1 MDTLMNP
8 IDTDNTTKP
17 ATVKV
22 WDWPVRVFHWTLAA
36 TVLGAYLTGEN
47 DNLEHLHQTLG
58 WVAAGLMGFRVVW
71 GLVGTRYARFTEF
84 VRSPAQVWAYIKSL
98 RSGQP
103 QHFVGHNPVGAVAVI
118 LLMGLT
124 ALSVYSGWLALA
136 EDAAEWLEE
145 AHEIAAN
152 TLVPVVLVHV
162 IGVLWSSR
170 THGEN
175 LLKAMLTGRKTAPSV
190 AGIHRNWGAL
200 GLAMLIAV
208 AWFVFLELRA

>member
-1 MDTLMNP
+1 MNL
-8 IDTDNTTKP
+8 TETENT
-17 ATVKV
+17 TVKV

-36 TVLGAYLTGEN
+36 SVLGAFITGEN
-47 DNLEHLHQTLG
+47 EDFERLHQTLG
-58 WVAAGLMGFRVVW
+58 WVAAGLIAFRVVW

-84 VRSPAQVWAYIKSL
+84 IRSPAQVWAYIKSL

-103 QHFVGHNPVGAVAVI
+103 QHFVGHNPVGAVAVM

-124 ALSVYSGWLALA
+124 ALSVYTGWLALA

-152 TLVPVVLVHV
+152 TLITVVLVHV

-175 LLKAMLTGRKTAPSV
+175 LLKAMLTGRKTAPSE
-190 AGIHRNWGAL
+190 AGIHRNWGVL
-200 GLAMLIAV
+200 GLAMLMAV
-208 AWFVFLELRA
+208 VWFVFAELRA

>member
-1 MDTLMNP
+1 MNSTETE
-8 IDTDNTTKP
+8 ITS
-17 ATVKV
+17 VKV

-36 TVLGAYLTGEN
+36 SVIGAYVTGESE
-47 DNLEHLHQTLG
+47 DFERLHHTLG
-58 WVAAGLMGFRVVW
+58 WVAAGLIAFRVVW
-71 GLVGTRYARFTEF
+71 GLVGTRYARFSEF
-84 VRSPAQVWAYIKSL
+84 VRGPAQVWSYIKSL

-124 ALSVYSGWLALA
+124 ALSIYTGWLALA

-152 TLVPVVLVHV
+152 TLITVVLVHV

-175 LLKAMLTGRKTAPSV
+175 LLKAMLTGRKTALIE
-190 AGIHRNWGAL
+190 AGIHRNWGVL
-200 GLAMLIAV
+200 GLAMLMAV
-208 AWFVFLELRA
+208 VWFVFIELRA

>member
-1 MDTLMNP
+1 MNL
-8 IDTDNTTKP
+8 TETENT
-17 ATVKV
+17 TVKV

-36 TVLGAYLTGEN
+36 SVLGAFITGEN
-47 DNLEHLHQTLG
+47 EDFERLHQTLG
-58 WVAAGLMGFRVVW
+58 WVAAGLIAFRVVW

-84 VRSPAQVWAYIKSL
+84 ISSPAQVWAYIKSL

-103 QHFVGHNPVGAVAVI
+103 QHFVGHNPVGAVAVM

-124 ALSVYSGWLALA
+124 ALSVYTGWLALA

-152 TLVPVVLVHV
+152 TLITVVLVHV
-162 IGVLWSSR
+162 IGVLWGSR

-175 LLKAMLTGRKTAPSV
+175 LLKAMLTGRKTAPSE
-190 AGIHRNWGAL
+190 AGIHRNWGVL
-200 GLAMLIAV
+200 GLAMLMAV
-208 AWFVFLELRA
+208 VWFVFIELRA

>member
-1 MDTLMNP
+1 MNL
-8 IDTDNTTKP
+8 TETENT
-17 ATVKV
+17 TVKV
-22 WDWPVRVFHWTLAA
+22 WDWPVRVFHWTLA
-36 TVLGAYLTGEN
+36 TSVIGAFVTGESE
-47 DNLEHLHQTLG
+47 DFERLHQTLG
-58 WVAAGLMGFRVVW
+58 WVAAGLIGFRVVW
-71 GLVGTRYARFTEF
+71 GLIGTRYARFTEF
-84 VRSPAQVWAYIKSL
+84 VRPPKAVWAYINSL
-98 RSGQP
+98 RSSEP

-118 LLMGLT
+118 LLLGLT

-152 TLVPVVLVHV
+152 TLITVVLVHV

-175 LLKAMLTGRKTAPSV
+175 LLKAMLTGRKTAPSA

>member
-1 MDTLMNP
+1 MNSTETE
-8 IDTDNTTKP
+8 ITS
-17 ATVKV
+17 VKV

-36 TVLGAYLTGEN
+36 SVIGAYVTGESE
-47 DNLEHLHQTLG
+47 DFERLHHTLG
-58 WVAAGLMGFRVVW
+58 WVAAGLIAFRVVW
-71 GLVGTRYARFTEF
+71 GLVGTRYARFNEF
-84 VRSPAQVWAYIKSL
+84 IRGPAQVWAYIKSL

-103 QHFVGHNPVGAVAVI
+103 QHFVGHNPVGAVAVM

-124 ALSVYSGWLALA
+124 ALSVYTGWLALA

-152 TLVPVVLVHV
+152 TLITVVLVHV

-175 LLKAMLTGRKTAPSV
+175 LLKAMLTGRKTAPSE
-190 AGIHRNWGAL
+190 AGIHRNWGVL
-200 GLAMLIAV
+200 GLAMLMAV
-208 AWFVFLELRA
+208 VWFVFIELRA

>member
-1 MDTLMNP
+1 MNL
-8 IDTDNTTKP
+8 TETENT
-17 ATVKV
+17 TVKV

-36 TVLGAYLTGEN
+36 SVLGAFITGEN
-47 DNLEHLHQTLG
+47 EDFERLHQTLG
-58 WVAAGLMGFRVVW
+58 WVAAGLIAFRVVW

-84 VRSPAQVWAYIKSL
+84 IRSPAQVWAYIKSL

-103 QHFVGHNPVGAVAVI
+103 QHFVGHNPVGAVAVM

-124 ALSVYSGWLALA
+124 ALSVYTGWLALA

-152 TLVPVVLVHV
+152 TLITVVLVHV

-175 LLKAMLTGRKTAPSV
+175 LLKAMLTGRKTAPSE
-190 AGIHRNWGAL
+190 AGIHRNWGVL
-200 GLAMLIAV
+200 GLAMLMAV
-208 AWFVFLELRA
+208 VWFVFLELRA

>member
-1 MDTLMNP
+1 MNSTETE
-8 IDTDNTTKP
+8 ITS
-17 ATVKV
+17 VKV

-36 TVLGAYLTGEN
+36 SVIGAYVTGESE
-47 DNLEHLHQTLG
+47 DFERLHHTLG
-58 WVAAGLMGFRVVW
+58 WVAAGLIAFRVVW
-71 GLVGTRYARFTEF
+71 GLVGTRYARFSEF
-84 VRSPAQVWAYIKSL
+84 VRGPAQVWSYIKSL
-98 RSGQP
+98 RSHAP

-124 ALSVYSGWLALA
+124 ALSVYTGWLALA
-136 EDAAEWLEE
+136 DNAAEWLEE

-152 TLVPVVLVHV
+152 TLITVVLVHV

-175 LLKAMLTGRKTAPSV
+175 LLKAMLTGRKTALIE
-190 AGIHRNWGAL
+190 AGIHRNWGVL
-200 GLAMLIAV
+200 GLAMLMAV

>member
-1 MDTLMNP
+1 MNP
-8 IDTDNTTKP
+8 TDTDTDTDLTTNT

-36 TVLGAYLTGEN
+36 SVIGAFVTGESE
-47 DNLEHLHQTLG
+47 DFERLHQTLG
-58 WVAAGLMGFRVVW
+58 WVAAGLIAFRVVW

-84 VRSPAQVWAYIKSL
+84 VRPPKAVWAYVKSL
-98 RSGQP
+98 RSDQP

-118 LLMGLT
+118 VLMGLT
-124 ALSVYSGWLALA
+124 ALSVCTGWLALA
-136 EDAAEWLEE
+136 DDAAEWVEE

-152 TLVPVVLVHV
+152 TLITLVLVHV

-175 LLKAMLTGRKTAPSV
+175 LLKAMLTGRKTAPSE
-190 AGIHRNWGAL
+190 AGIQLNWGLL
-200 GLAMLIAV
+200 GLVMLLAV
-208 AWFVFLELRA
+208 AWFMFREL

>member
-1 MDTLMNP
+1 MNP
-8 IDTDNTTKP
+8 TDTDLTTNT

-36 TVLGAYLTGEN
+36 SVIGAFVTGESE
-47 DNLEHLHQTLG
+47 DFERLHQTLG
-58 WVAAGLMGFRVVW
+58 WVAAGLIGFRVVW

-84 VRSPAQVWAYIKSL
+84 VRPPKAVWAYVKSL
-98 RSGQP
+98 RSDQP

-118 LLMGLT
+118 VLMGLT
-124 ALSVYSGWLALA
+124 ALSVYTGWLALA
-136 EDAAEWLEE
+136 GNAAEWVEE

-152 TLVPVVLVHV
+152 TLITLVLVHV

-175 LLKAMLTGRKTAPSV
+175 LLKAMLTGRKTAPSE
-190 AGIHRNWGAL
+190 AGIQLNWGLL
-200 GLAMLIAV
+200 GLAMLLAV
-208 AWFVFLELRA
+208 AWFMFRELWG

>member
-1 MDTLMNP
+1 MNSTETE
-8 IDTDNTTKP
+8 ITS
-17 ATVKV
+17 VKV

-36 TVLGAYLTGEN
+36 SVIGAYVTGESE
-47 DNLEHLHQTLG
+47 DFERLHHTLG
-58 WVAAGLMGFRVVW
+58 WVAAGLIAFRVVW
-71 GLVGTRYARFTEF
+71 GLVGTRYARFSEF
-84 VRSPAQVWAYIKSL
+84 VRGPEQVWSYIKSL
-98 RSGQP
+98 RSSEP

-152 TLVPVVLVHV
+152 TLITVVLVHV

-175 LLKAMLTGRKTAPSV
+175 LLKAMLTGRKTAPSE
-190 AGIHRNWGAL
+190 AGIHRNWGVL
-200 GLAMLIAV
+200 GLAMLMAV
-208 AWFVFLELRA
+208 VWFVFLELRA

>member
-1 MDTLMNP
+1 MNS
-8 IDTDNTTKP
+8 TETENT
-17 ATVKV
+17 TVKV

-36 TVLGAYLTGEN
+36 SVLGAFVTGEN
-47 DNLEHLHQTLG
+47 EDFERLHQTLG
-58 WVAAGLMGFRVVW
+58 WVAAGLIAFRVVW

-84 VRSPAQVWAYIKSL
+84 ISSPAQVWAYIKSL

-103 QHFVGHNPVGAVAVI
+103 QHFVGHNPVGAVAVM

-124 ALSVYSGWLALA
+124 ALSVYTGWLALA

-152 TLVPVVLVHV
+152 TLITVVLVHV
-162 IGVLWSSR
+162 IGVLWGSR

-175 LLKAMLTGRKTAPSV
+175 LLKAMLTGRKTAPSE
-190 AGIHRNWGAL
+190 AGIHRNWGVL
-200 GLAMLIAV
+200 GLAMLMAV
-208 AWFVFLELRA
+208 VWFVFIELRA

>member
-1 MDTLMNP
+1 MNSTETE
-8 IDTDNTTKP
+8 ITS
-17 ATVKV
+17 VKV

-36 TVLGAYLTGEN
+36 SVIGAYVTGESE
-47 DNLEHLHQTLG
+47 DFERLHHTLG
-58 WVAAGLMGFRVVW
+58 WVAAGLIAFRVVW
-71 GLVGTRYARFTEF
+71 GLVGTRYARFNEF
-84 VRSPAQVWAYIKSL
+84 IRGPAQVWAYIKSL

-124 ALSVYSGWLALA
+124 ALSIYTGWLALA

-152 TLVPVVLVHV
+152 TLITVVLVHV

-175 LLKAMLTGRKTAPSV
+175 LLKAMLTGRKTALIE
-190 AGIHRNWGAL
+190 AGIHRNWGVL
-200 GLAMLIAV
+200 GLAMLMAV
-208 AWFVFLELRA
+208 VWFVFIELRA

>member
-1 MDTLMNP
+1 MNS
-8 IDTDNTTKP
+8 TETENT
-17 ATVKV
+17 TVKV

-36 TVLGAYLTGEN
+36 SVLGAFVTGEN
-47 DNLEHLHQTLG
+47 EDFERLHQTLG
-58 WVAAGLMGFRVVW
+58 WVAAGLIAFRVVW

-84 VRSPAQVWAYIKSL
+84 ISSPAQVWAYIKSL

-103 QHFVGHNPVGAVAVI
+103 QHFVGHNPVGAVAVM

-124 ALSVYSGWLALA
+124 ALSVYTGWLALA

-152 TLVPVVLVHV
+152 TLITVVLVHV
-162 IGVLWSSR
+162 IGVLWGSR

-175 LLKAMLTGRKTAPSV
+175 LLKAMLTGRKTAPSE
-190 AGIHRNWGAL
+190 AGIHRNWGVL
-200 GLAMLIAV
+200 GLAMLMAV
-208 AWFVFLELRA
+208 VWFVFLELRA

>member
-1 MDTLMNP
+1 MNL
-8 IDTDNTTKP
+8 TETENT
-17 ATVKV
+17 TVKV

-36 TVLGAYLTGEN
+36 SVLGAFVTGEN
-47 DNLEHLHQTLG
+47 EDFERLHQTLG
-58 WVAAGLMGFRVVW
+58 WVAAGLIAFRVVW

-84 VRSPAQVWAYIKSL
+84 ISSPAQVWAYIKSL
-98 RSGQP
+98 RSGQ
-103 QHFVGHNPVGAVAVI
+103 QHFVGHNPVGAVAVM

-124 ALSVYSGWLALA
+124 ALSVYTGWLALA

-152 TLVPVVLVHV
+152 TLITVVLVHV

-175 LLKAMLTGRKTAPSV
+175 LLKAMLTGRKTAPSE
-190 AGIHRNWGAL
+190 AGIHRNWGVL
-200 GLAMLIAV
+200 GLAMLMAV
-208 AWFVFLELRA
+208 VWFVFLELRA

>member
-1 MDTLMNP
+1 MNSTETE
-8 IDTDNTTKP
+8 ITS
-17 ATVKV
+17 VKV

-36 TVLGAYLTGEN
+36 SVIGAYVTGESE
-47 DNLEHLHQTLG
+47 DFERLHHTLG
-58 WVAAGLMGFRVVW
+58 WVAAGLIAFRVVW
-71 GLVGTRYARFTEF
+71 GLVGTRYARFSEF
-84 VRSPAQVWAYIKSL
+84 IRGPAQVWAYIKSL

-118 LLMGLT
+118 LLMALV
-124 ALSVYSGWLALA
+124 ALSVYTGWLALA
-136 EDAAEWLEE
+136 EDAPEWLEE

-152 TLVPVVLVHV
+152 TLITVVLVHV

-175 LLKAMLTGRKTAPSV
+175 LLKAMLTGRKTALIE
-190 AGIHRNWGAL
+190 AGIHRNWGVL
-200 GLAMLIAV
+200 GLAMLMAV

>member
-1 MDTLMNP
+1 MNSTETE
-8 IDTDNTTKP
+8 ITS
-17 ATVKV
+17 VKV

-36 TVLGAYLTGEN
+36 SVIGAYVTGESE
-47 DNLEHLHQTLG
+47 DFERLHHTLG
-58 WVAAGLMGFRVVW
+58 WVAAGLIAFRVVW
-71 GLVGTRYARFTEF
+71 GLVGTRYARFSEF
-84 VRSPAQVWAYIKSL
+84 IRGPAQVWAYIKSL

-124 ALSVYSGWLALA
+124 ALSVYTGWLALA

-152 TLVPVVLVHV
+152 TLITVVLVHV

-175 LLKAMLTGRKTAPSV
+175 LLKAMLTGRKTALIE
-190 AGIHRNWGAL
+190 AGIHRNWGVL
-200 GLAMLIAV
+200 GLAMLMAV

>member
-1 MDTLMNP
+1 MNS
-8 IDTDNTTKP
+8 TETENT
-17 ATVKV
+17 TVKV

-36 TVLGAYLTGEN
+36 SVLGAYVTGESE
-47 DNLEHLHQTLG
+47 DFERLHHTLG
-58 WVAAGLMGFRVVW
+58 WVAAGLIAFRVVW
-71 GLVGTRYARFTEF
+71 GLVGTRYARFSEF
-84 VRSPAQVWAYIKSL
+84 IRGPAQVWAYIKSL

-124 ALSVYSGWLALA
+124 ALSIYTGWLALA

-152 TLVPVVLVHV
+152 TLITVVLVHV

-175 LLKAMLTGRKTAPSV
+175 LLKAMLTGRKTALIE
-190 AGIHRNWGAL
+190 AGIHRNWGVL
-200 GLAMLIAV
+200 GLAMLMAV
-208 AWFVFLELRA
+208 AWFVFLELMA

>member
-1 MDTLMNP
+1 MNP
-8 IDTDNTTKP
+8 TDTDTDTDTDT

-36 TVLGAYLTGEN
+36 SVIGAFVTGESE
-47 DNLEHLHQTLG
+47 DFERLHQTLG
-58 WVAAGLMGFRVVW
+58 WVAAGLIAFRVVW

-84 VRSPAQVWAYIKSL
+84 VRPPKAVWAYVKSL
-98 RSGQP
+98 RSDQP

-118 LLMGLT
+118 VLMGLT
-124 ALSVYSGWLALA
+124 ALSVCTGWLALA
-136 EDAAEWLEE
+136 DDAAEWVEE

-152 TLVPVVLVHV
+152 TLITLVLVHV

-175 LLKAMLTGRKTAPSV
+175 LLKAMLTGRKTAPSE
-190 AGIHRNWGAL
+190 AGIQLNWGLL
-200 GLAMLIAV
+200 GLVMLLAV
-208 AWFVFLELRA
+208 AWFMFRELWG

>member
-1 MDTLMNP
+1 MNSTETE
-8 IDTDNTTKP
+8 ITS
-17 ATVKV
+17 VKV

-36 TVLGAYLTGEN
+36 SVIGAYVTGESE
-47 DNLEHLHQTLG
+47 DFERLHHTLG
-58 WVAAGLMGFRVVW
+58 WVAAGLIAFRVVW

-84 VRSPAQVWAYIKSL
+84 ISSPAQVWAYIKSL

-118 LLMGLT
+118 LLMALV
-124 ALSVYSGWLALA
+124 ALSVYTGWLALA
-136 EDAAEWLEE
+136 EDAPEWLEE

-152 TLVPVVLVHV
+152 TLITVVLVHV

-175 LLKAMLTGRKTAPSV
+175 LLKAMLTGRKTALIE
-190 AGIHRNWGAL
+190 AGIHRNWGVL
-200 GLAMLIAV
+200 GLAMLMAV

>member
-1 MDTLMNP
+1 MNS
-8 IDTDNTTKP
+8 TETENT
-17 ATVKV
+17 TVKV

-36 TVLGAYLTGEN
+36 SVLGAFVTGEN
-47 DNLEHLHQTLG
+47 EDFERLHQTLG
-58 WVAAGLMGFRVVW
+58 WVAAGLIAFRVVW

-84 VRSPAQVWAYIKSL
+84 ISSPAQVWAYIKSL

-103 QHFVGHNPVGAVAVI
+103 QHFVGHNPVGAVAVM

-124 ALSVYSGWLALA
+124 ALSVYTGWLALA

-152 TLVPVVLVHV
+152 TLITVVLVHV
-162 IGVLWSSR
+162 IGVLWGSR

-175 LLKAMLTGRKTAPSV
+175 LLKAMLTGRKTAPSE
-190 AGIHRNWGAL
+190 AGIHRNWGVL
-200 GLAMLIAV
+200 GLAMLMAV
-208 AWFVFLELRA
+208 AWFVFLELSA

>member
-1 MDTLMNP
+1 MNSTETE
-8 IDTDNTTKP
+8 ITS
-17 ATVKV
+17 VKV

-36 TVLGAYLTGEN
+36 SVIGAYVTGESE
-47 DNLEHLHQTLG
+47 DFERLHHTLG
-58 WVAAGLMGFRVVW
+58 WVAAGLIAFRVVW
-71 GLVGTRYARFTEF
+71 GLVGTRYARFSEF
-84 VRSPAQVWAYIKSL
+84 VRGPAQVWSYIKSL
-98 RSGQP
+98 RSHAP

-124 ALSVYSGWLALA
+124 ALSVYTGWLALA

-152 TLVPVVLVHV
+152 TLITVVLVHV

-175 LLKAMLTGRKTAPSV
+175 LLKAMLTGRKTALIE
-190 AGIHRNWGAL
+190 AGIHRNWGVL
-200 GLAMLIAV
+200 GLAMLMAV

>member
-1 MDTLMNP
+1 MNSTETE
-8 IDTDNTTKP
+8 ITS
-17 ATVKV
+17 VKV

-36 TVLGAYLTGEN
+36 SVIGAYVTGESE
-47 DNLEHLHQTLG
+47 DFERLHHTLG
-58 WVAAGLMGFRVVW
+58 WVAAGLIAFRVVW
-71 GLVGTRYARFTEF
+71 GLVGTRYARFSEF
-84 VRSPAQVWAYIKSL
+84 IRGPAQVWAYIKSL

-103 QHFVGHNPVGAVAVI
+103 QHFVGHNPVGAVAVM

-124 ALSVYSGWLALA
+124 ALSVYTGWLALA

-152 TLVPVVLVHV
+152 TLITVVLVHV

-175 LLKAMLTGRKTAPSV
+175 LLKAMLTGRKTALIE
-190 AGIHRNWGAL
+190 AGIHRNWGVL
-200 GLAMLIAV
+200 GLAMLMAV